1 MAGYK
6 GNGINPAKFERGQIK
21 IYIVLLPLVIFMLFP
36 IVFIFCHAF
45 KPMEELFEF
54 PPKFYVK
61 NPTFD
66 NFESLFKSARNAG
79 IPLSK
84 YIFNSLLVTLSV
96 CLGGVVISTMAA
108 FALSKM
114 RFRLRGIIFSANQA
128 ALMFVAAAVMIP
140 RYLIISGLNI
150 TNTYWAHILPLI
162 AMPVSLFLIKQF
174 VDQVPD
180 ALIEAASID
189 GATPFMIYR
198 KIIIPLIRPA
208 IATGIILSFQQV
220 WANVETSNLYI
231 TTDGMKTLT
240 FYMNTL
246 ANANNAVQG
255 QGVQAAATLIMFVPN
270 LILFIFMQKDV
281 MNTMAHS
288 GIK

>member
-21 IYIVLLPLVIFMLFP
+21 IYVVLLPLAIFMLFP
-36 IVFIFCHAF
+36 LVYIFVTAF
-45 KPMEELFEF
+45 KPMEELFLV
-54 PPKFYVK
+54 PPRFTVS
-61 NPTFD
+61 NPTLD
-66 NFESLFKSARNAG
+66 NFDALMRSARNAG

-84 YIFNSLLVTLSV
+84 YVFNSLLVTAAV
-96 CLGGVVISTMAA
+96 CLGGVIISTMAA
-108 FALSKM
+108 YALSKM
-114 RFRLRGIIFSANQA
+114 RFKLRNPIFSMNQA
-128 ALMFVAAAVMIP
+128 ALMFVMTAVSIP
-140 RYLIISGLNI
+140 RYLVISGLGV

-198 KIIIPLIRPA
+198 KIVIPLIKPA
-208 IATGIILSFQQV
+208 IATGLILSFQQV
-220 WANVETSNLYI
+220 WSNVETSNLYVN
-231 TTDGMKTLT
+231 TDSMKTLT
-240 FYMNTL
+240 FYMSTLTNLNNT
-246 ANANNAVQG
+246 VQG
-255 QGVQAAATLIMFVPN
+255 QGVQAAASLIMFIPN
-270 LILFIFMQKDV
+270 LIVFIINQKDV

>member
-61 NPTFD
+61 NPSLD
-66 NFESLFKSARNAG
+66 NFDSLMKSARNAG
-79 IPLSK
+79 IPMSR
-84 YIFNSLLVTLSV
+84 YIFNSLLVTLAV
-96 CLGGVVISTMAA
+96 CLGGIVISTLAA

-114 RFRLRGIIFSANQA
+114 RFKLRGIIFSANQA

-140 RYLIISGLNI
+140 RYLIISGLHV
-150 TNTYWAHILPLI
+150 TNTYWAHILPMI

-180 ALIEAASID
+180 ALIEAAAID
-189 GATPFMIYR
+189 GATPFRIYR
-198 KIIIPLIRPA
+198 QIIMPLIKPA
-208 IATGIILSFQQV
+208 IATGVILSFQQV
-220 WANVETSNLYI
+220 WANVETSNLYVN
-231 TTDGMKTLT
+231 TDGMKTLT
-240 FYMNTL
+240 FYMSTL
-246 ANANNAVQG
+246 TNLNNAVQG
-255 QGVQAAATLIMFVPN
+255 QGVQAAATLIMFIPN
-270 LILFIFMQKDV
+270 LIVFIFNQKDV
-281 MNTMAHS
+281 MNTMANS

>member
-21 IYIVLLPLVIFMLFP
+21 IYIVLLPLAIFMLFP
-36 IVFIFCHAF
+36 IVYIFCHAF

-61 NPTFD
+61 NPTTD
-66 NFESLFKSARNAG
+66 NFEALFKSARNAG

-84 YIFNSLLVTLSV
+84 YVFNSLLVTLSV
-96 CLGGVVISTMAA
+96 CIGGIVISTMAA
-108 FALSKM
+108 YALSKM
-114 RFRLRGIIFSANQA
+114 RFKVRGLIFSINQS

-140 RYLIISGLNI
+140 RYLIISGLHI

-189 GATPFMIYR
+189 GATPFRIYR
-198 KIIIPLIRPA
+198 QIIIPLVKPA
-208 IATGIILSFQQV
+208 IATGVIMSFQSV
-220 WANVETSNLYI
+220 WSNVETSNLYVN
-231 TTDGMKTLT
+231 TDAMKTLT
-240 FYMNTL
+240 FYANTL
-246 ANANNAVQG
+246 SNANNLVQG
-255 QGVQAAATLIMFVPN
+255 QGVQAAASLIMFIPN
-270 LILFIFMQKDV
+270 LILFIFLQKDV

>member
-6 GNGINPAKFERGQIK
+6 GNGINPGKFERSQLK

-61 NPTFD
+61 NPTWD
-66 NFESLFKSARNAG
+66 NFESLMKSARNAG

-114 RFRLRGIIFSANQA
+114 RFKLRGVIFSANQA

-140 RYLIISGLNI
+140 RYLIISGLQI

-198 KIIIPLIRPA
+198 RIIIPLIRPA

-220 WANVETSNLYI
+220 WANVETSNLYV

>member
-21 IYIVLLPLVIFMLFP
+21 IYVVLLPLAIFMLFP
-36 IVFIFCHAF
+36 LVYIFVTAF
-45 KPMEELFEF
+45 KPMEELFLV
-54 PPKFYVK
+54 PPRFTVS
-61 NPTFD
+61 NPTLD
-66 NFESLFKSARNAG
+66 NFDALMRSARNAG

-84 YIFNSLLVTLSV
+84 YVFNSLFITLAV
-96 CLGGVVISTMAA
+96 CLGGVIISTMAA
-108 FALSKM
+108 YALSKM
-114 RFRLRGIIFSANQA
+114 RFKLRNPIFSMNQA
-128 ALMFVAAAVMIP
+128 ALMFVMTAVSIP
-140 RYLIISGLNI
+140 RYLVISGLGV

-198 KIIIPLIRPA
+198 KIIIPLIKPA
-208 IATGIILSFQQV
+208 IATGLILSFQQV
-220 WANVETSNLYI
+220 WSNVETSNLYVN
-231 TTDGMKTLT
+231 TDSMKTLT
-240 FYMNTL
+240 FYMSTLTNLNNT
-246 ANANNAVQG
+246 VQG
-255 QGVQAAATLIMFVPN
+255 QGVQAAASLIMFIPN
-270 LILFIFMQKDV
+270 LIVFIINQKDV

>member
-21 IYIVLLPLVIFMLFP
+21 IYVVLLPLAIFMLFP
-36 IVFIFCHAF
+36 LVYIFVTAF
-45 KPMEELFEF
+45 KPMEELFLV
-54 PPKFYVK
+54 PPRFTVS
-61 NPTFD
+61 NPTLD
-66 NFESLFKSARNAG
+66 NFDALMRSARNAG

-84 YIFNSLLVTLSV
+84 YVFNSLFITLAV
-96 CLGGVVISTMAA
+96 CLGGVIISTMAA
-108 FALSKM
+108 YALSKM
-114 RFRLRGIIFSANQA
+114 RFKLRNPIFSMNQA
-128 ALMFVAAAVMIP
+128 ALMFVMTAVSIP
-140 RYLIISGLNI
+140 RYLVISGLGV

-198 KIIIPLIRPA
+198 KIVIPLIKPA
-208 IATGIILSFQQV
+208 IATGLILSFQQV
-220 WANVETSNLYI
+220 WSNVETSNLYVN
-231 TTDGMKTLT
+231 TDSMKTLT
-240 FYMNTL
+240 FYMSTLTNLNNT
-246 ANANNAVQG
+246 VQG
-255 QGVQAAATLIMFVPN
+255 QGVQAAASLIMFIPN
-270 LILFIFMQKDV
+270 LIVFIINQKDV

>member
-21 IYIVLLPLVIFMLFP
+21 IYVVLLPLAIFMLFP
-36 IVFIFCHAF
+36 LVFNFVNAF
-45 KPMEELFEF
+45 KPMEELFLV
-54 PPKFYVK
+54 PPRFYVS

-66 NFESLFKSARNAG
+66 NFNALMKSARNAG

-84 YIFNSLLVTLSV
+84 YVFNSLIVTVAV
-96 CLGGVVISTMAA
+96 CVGGVIISTMAA
-108 FALSKM
+108 YALSKM
-114 RFRLRGIIFSANQA
+114 RFKLRGPIFSLNQA
-128 ALMFVAAAVMIP
+128 ALMFVMTAVSIP
-140 RYLIISGLNI
+140 RYLVISGLHV

-198 KIIIPLIRPA
+198 KIVLPLIKPA
-208 IATGIILSFQQV
+208 IATGLILSFQQV
-220 WANVETSNLYI
+220 WNNLETSNLYVN
-231 TTDGMKTLT
+231 TDAMKTLT
-240 FYMNTL
+240 FYTSTLTSLNNT
-246 ANANNAVQG
+246 VQG
-255 QGVQAAATLIMFVPN
+255 QGVQAAATLIMFIPN
-270 LILFIFMQKDV
+270 LIIFILNQKDV

>member
-6 GNGINPAKFERGQIK
+6 GNGINPAKFERGQLK

-45 KPMEELFEF
+45 KPMDELFEF

-61 NPTFD
+61 NPSLD
-66 NFESLFKSARNAG
+66 NFDSLMKSARNAG
-79 IPLSK
+79 IPMSK
-84 YIFNSLLVTLSV
+84 YIFNSLLVTIAV
-96 CLGGVVISTMAA
+96 CLGGIVISTLAA

-114 RFRLRGIIFSANQA
+114 RFKLRGIIFSANQA

-150 TNTYWAHILPLI
+150 TNTYFAHILPMI

-180 ALIEAASID
+180 ALIEAAAID
-189 GATPFMIYR
+189 GATPFRIYR
-198 KIIIPLIRPA
+198 QIILPLIKPA
-208 IATGIILSFQQV
+208 IATGVILSFQQV
-220 WANVETSNLYI
+220 WANVETSNLYVN
-231 TTDGMKTLT
+231 TDGMKTLT
-240 FYMNTL
+240 FYMSTL
-246 ANANNAVQG
+246 SNLNNAVQG
-255 QGVQAAATLIMFVPN
+255 QGVQAAATLIMFIPN
-270 LILFIFMQKDV
+270 LIVFIFNQKDV
-281 MNTMAHS
+281 MNTMANS

>member
-21 IYIVLLPLVIFMLFP
+21 IYVVLLPLAIFMLFP
-36 IVFIFCHAF
+36 LVYIFVTAF
-45 KPMEELFEF
+45 KPMEELFLV
-54 PPKFYVK
+54 PPRFTVS
-61 NPTFD
+61 NPTLD
-66 NFESLFKSARNAG
+66 NFDALMKSARNAG

-84 YIFNSLLVTLSV
+84 YVFNSLLVTVAV
-96 CLGGVVISTMAA
+96 CLGGVIISTMAA
-108 FALSKM
+108 YALSKM
-114 RFRLRGIIFSANQA
+114 RFKLRNPIFSMNQA
-128 ALMFVAAAVMIP
+128 ALMFVMTAVSIP
-140 RYLIISGLNI
+140 RYLVISGLNV

-198 KIIIPLIRPA
+198 KIVIPLIKPA
-208 IATGIILSFQQV
+208 IATGLILSFQQV
-220 WANVETSNLYI
+220 WSNVETSNLYVN
-231 TTDGMKTLT
+231 TDAMKTLT
-240 FYMNTL
+240 FYTSTLTNLNNT
-246 ANANNAVQG
+246 VQG
-255 QGVQAAATLIMFVPN
+255 QGVQAAASLIMFIPN
-270 LILFIFMQKDV
+270 LIVFIINQKDV

>member
-21 IYIVLLPLVIFMLFP
+21 IYVVLIPLAIFMLFP
-36 IVFIFCHAF
+36 LVYIFVTAF
-45 KPMEELFEF
+45 KPMEELFLV
-54 PPKFYVK
+54 PPRFTVS
-61 NPTFD
+61 NPTLD
-66 NFESLFKSARNAG
+66 NFDALMRSARNAG

-84 YIFNSLLVTLSV
+84 YVFNSLLVTIAV
-96 CLGGVVISTMAA
+96 CIGGVIISTMAA
-108 FALSKM
+108 YALSKM
-114 RFRLRGIIFSANQA
+114 RFKLRNPIFSMNQA
-128 ALMFVAAAVMIP
+128 ALMFVMTAVSIP
-140 RYLIISGLNI
+140 RYLVISNLQI

-198 KIIIPLIRPA
+198 KIVIPLIKPA
-208 IATGIILSFQQV
+208 IATGLILSFQQV
-220 WANVETSNLYI
+220 WGNVETSNLYVN
-231 TTDGMKTLT
+231 TDSMKTLT
-240 FYMNTL
+240 FYMSTLTNLNNT
-246 ANANNAVQG
+246 VQG
-255 QGVQAAATLIMFVPN
+255 QGVQAAASLIMFIPN
-270 LILFIFMQKDV
+270 LIIFIINQKDV

>member
-6 GNGINPAKFERGQIK
+6 GNGINPAKFERGQLK

-45 KPMEELFEF
+45 KPMDELFEF

-61 NPTFD
+61 NPSLD
-66 NFESLFKSARNAG
+66 NFDSLMKSARNAG
-79 IPLSK
+79 IPMSK
-84 YIFNSLLVTLSV
+84 YIFNSLLVTIAV
-96 CLGGVVISTMAA
+96 CLGGIVISTLAA

-114 RFRLRGIIFSANQA
+114 RFKLRGIIFSANHS

-150 TNTYWAHILPLI
+150 TNTYFAHILPMI

-180 ALIEAASID
+180 ALIEAAAID
-189 GATPFMIYR
+189 GATPFRIYR
-198 KIIIPLIRPA
+198 QIILPLIKPA
-208 IATGIILSFQQV
+208 IATGVILSFQQV
-220 WANVETSNLYI
+220 WANVETSNLYVN
-231 TTDGMKTLT
+231 TDGMKTLT
-240 FYMNTL
+240 FYMSTL
-246 ANANNAVQG
+246 SNLNNAVQG
-255 QGVQAAATLIMFVPN
+255 QGVQAAATLIMFIPN
-270 LILFIFMQKDV
+270 LIVFIFNQKDV
-281 MNTMAHS
+281 MNTMANS
-288 GIK
+288 CIK